1 MSHLENVSVDDSES
15 VDQTVTPE
23 VEVTNSSEENSEIN
37 EGAEKSSIE
46 NQEEQQTVPSENV
59 NIDDSGSVNQAATPE
74 VKEGRANKGKQQ
86 SDPELEAFLVEM
98 DKKSTPEEK
107 LQNAI
112 DYMQETLSQSG
123 TPQFRHFWEVRKR
136 CLDLFKENMPAPIRS
151 VLWEKYSELSKE
163 ARRLKE
169 ILDEQSAFAVE
180 QIDIAIKALEGEI
193 VDFDNQL
200 AKIGNV
206 DFGFESKY
214 LEKALGGYNTIQKQL
229 CLLNA
234 FASRVNTLRKEL
246 IKTEMRIRQKNKF
259 FQRLSKA
266 GDQVF
271 PRRKDLIKEVSEK
284 FEKDVTHFIKKYF
297 SDNSVNEPLHFLREE
312 IKSLQGI
319 AKVLTLNT
327 TAFTTTRSRLSE
339 CWDQLKELDKE
350 KKKERAAKFD
360 EYKANAVEIEKLIE
374 AFVEEQNQS
383 ELSAPAAFDKL
394 DDILREMR
402 QVQLGRTEVKALK
415 DKIAELRAPIQA
427 KINAMEAERQRTIKE
442 KIEQKKARVSQLQS
456 DIEQLKEGANQI
468 TLEELESKS
477 EQAQTEM
484 NDLGLSRAEK
494 QEFQRHFRQLNDI
507 LNSKKEEALLTLSD
521 DDKEN
526 LTNLRS
532 VLSQRK
538 ERRKEV
544 KEQLDEY
551 RKLAGS
557 SGLDF
562 EKAMEYNELLNA
574 EKERLENIDAGI
586 SDIEKKISALKKK
599 TS

>member
-1 MSHLENVSVDDSES
+1 
-15 VDQTVTPE
+15 
-23 VEVTNSSEENSEIN
+23 
-37 EGAEKSSIE
+37 
-46 NQEEQQTVPSENV
+46 
-59 NIDDSGSVNQAATPE
+59 
-74 VKEGRANKGKQQ
+74 
-86 SDPELEAFLVEM
+86 
-98 DKKSTPEEK
+98 
-107 LQNAI
+107 
-112 DYMQETLSQSG
+112 
-123 TPQFRHFWEVRKR
+123 
-136 CLDLFKENMPAPIRS
+136 
-151 VLWEKYSELSKE
+151 
-163 ARRLKE
+163 
-169 ILDEQSAFAVE
+169 
-180 QIDIAIKALEGEI
+180 
-193 VDFDNQL
+193 
-200 AKIGNV
+200 
-206 DFGFESKY
+206 
-214 LEKALGGYNTIQKQL
+214 
-229 CLLNA
+229 
-234 FASRVNTLRKEL
+234 
-246 IKTEMRIRQKNKF
+246 
-259 FQRLSKA
+259 
-266 GDQVF
+266 
-271 PRRKDLIKEVSEK
+271 
-284 FEKDVTHFIKKYF
+284 
-297 SDNSVNEPLHFLREE
+297 
-312 IKSLQGI
+312 
-319 AKVLTLNT
+319 
-327 TAFTTTRSRLSE
+327 
-339 CWDQLKELDKE
+339 
-350 KKKERAAKFD
+350 
-360 EYKANAVEIEKLIE
+360 
-374 AFVEEQNQS
+374 
-383 ELSAPAAFDKL
+383 
-394 DDILREMR
+394 MR